1 MADKPKTEL
10 DFENMSDEDFLK
22 LDEADFSG
30 NLPEGETD
38 FSNAAPEEEIADEDP
53 NTSQTDPNETVDNND
68 AGNSSESDDSESD
81 STTDTDP
88 GEGEQTPNDTGT
100 SDPHAGEGEQ
110 SSGEEDPSVQQQ
122 PGTDPK
128 EKGETG
134 DSEDQGAVGD
144 GGEVKPDSK
153 PDDKKPSG
161 KEETPAQ
168 AGFFKLPEGMTNEQV
183 TAAVGFYEQIS
194 KPFKADGKEFTVR
207 SPEDAIRLM
216 QQGLNYSRR
225 MEALKPMKH
234 LNRTLQ
240 DNGLAD
246 PSKLNFAIDLM
257 KGNKDAI
264 VKLLKD
270 HNIDPVDLDPEN
282 QSGYQATNYG
292 GSSQDNAFRDALDTA
307 METAEGQSLVSHI
320 HKDWDAESK
329 AKLRNDPSILGNL
342 NRLKAGG
349 LYDKV
354 VEELEYQRSMGYLV
368 GVPFLTAFDQVGEA
382 MNKAGVF
389 NQPVP
394 DSQGTSMGEL
404 SAQPQAQPIA
414 SGGRK
419 PQGQKKPEANP
430 HLSSTPPS
438 KQSGTSG
445 KPPVDFDKM
454 SDEEFLK
461 MPPPS

>member
-53 NTSQTDPNETVDNND
+53 NSAETDQNETVDDNNSGD
-68 AGNSSESDDSESD
+68 STESNESNDDSVSD
-81 STTDTDP
+81 SDS
-88 GEGEQTPNDTGT
+88 GEEANADQTG
-100 SDPHAGEGEQ
+100 SADPHAGEGQQVEAEKD
-110 SSGEEDPSVQQQ
+110 SSVQQQ
-122 PGTDPK
+122 SGTDST
-128 EKGETG
+128 EEGADSSET
-134 DSEDQGAVGD
+134 D
-144 GGEVKPDSK
+144 GGSGTDVNKQSGS
-153 PDDKKPSG
+153 DKTPSG
-161 KEETPAQ
+161 KEETPAK
-168 AGFFKLPEGMTNEQV
+168 AGYYKLPDGMSNEQV
-183 TAAVGFYEQIS
+183 TSAIGFYEQIS

-216 QQGLNYSRR
+216 QQGLNYSKR
-225 MEALKPMKH
+225 MEQLKPMKH

-246 PSKLNFAIDLM
+246 QNKLNFAIDLM

-292 GSSQDNAFRDALDTA
+292 GSSQDNAFRDALDVA

-320 HKDWDAESK
+320 HKDWDDASK
-329 AKLRNDPSILGNL
+329 AKIRSDPGILGNL
-342 NRLKAGG
+342 NRMKQAG

-354 VEELEYQRSMGYLV
+354 VEELDYQRSMGYLV
-368 GVPFLTAFDQVGEA
+368 GVPFLEAFDQVGEA

-389 NQPVP
+389 NQPIP
-394 DSQGTSMGEL
+394 ESQGNTSMGEL

-438 KQSGTSG
+438 KQSGNQ
-445 KPPVDFDKM
+445 KPAPVDFDTL

-461 MPPPS
+461 MPPPT